1 MFKEI
6 NMFNHIKTDKM
17 EKEHDNHENNHEE
30 LFNQEWQ
37 KSQENE
43 IIKSLKSGEKIE
55 DKLFQLPGFKKA
67 FDHELTCLDCSDG
80 RVCSGPKMALAG
92 EGILLGLEDL
102 AILERAI
109 KEKGLTISGHENCG
123 AAGIA
128 HPGEHSDDFGYEY
141 AKELASNTGNAYKE
155 VHHDEFKCEVHNE
168 RALVLEGTGRFD
180 VANLEGF
187 PGQFI
192 SSASHFGLS
201 TEYQKTE
208 AKALINIALG
218 SHSFGE
224 RFDKENPFY
233 LIVSAKDAEQ
243 LAATTKMAEEV
254 ATEFDGRVKV
264 SGFIAPQE
272 VLTQQ
277 V

>member
-6 NMFNHIKTDKM
+6 NMFNNKPKSETM

-37 KSQENE
+37 KSQENK
-43 IIKSLKSGEKIE
+43 IVKALNAGEKIE
-55 DKLFQLPGFKKA
+55 EKLFELPGFQKA
-67 FDHELTCLDCSDG
+67 FDHELTCLECSDG

-92 EGILLGLEDL
+92 QGILLGLEDL
-102 AILERAI
+102 AILEKAI

-128 HPGEHSDDFGYEY
+128 HPGEHSDYHGYEY
-141 AKELASNTGNAYKE
+141 TKELAHNTGNAYKE
-155 VHHDEFKCEVHNE
+155 VHHDEFKCAVHNE
-168 RALVLEGTGRFD
+168 RALVMDGTGRFD

-187 PGQFI
+187 PPQFI
-192 SSASHFGLS
+192 SSASDFGLS
-201 TEYQKTE
+201 AEYQKIETR
-208 AKALINIALG
+208 ALIGIALG

-233 LIVSAKDAEQ
+233 LIISAKDAEQ
-243 LAATTKMAEEV
+243 LEATTKIAEEV
-254 ATEFDGRVKV
+254 AAEFDGRVAV
-264 SGFIAPQE
+264 DGFIAPE
-272 VLTQQ
+272 AN
-277 V
+277 